1 MKRMQP
7 LRLWCT
13 LRLQEAANTMYLRAQ
28 GQLAACSDTLS
39 RFGVSIM
46 YRAILLT
53 ERYWYCRTRMKKK
66 GDLELLLASHMN
78 SYRHACNRVHIS
90 APNVSYR
97 HALHMH
103 CMQTHNSR
111 GCIRHRCIRITHSV
125 LPLHAPRPARICL
138 ELLPR
143 AATCCHTCITS
154 GMHTIGVHT
163 TMTPTAYILL

>member
-1 MKRMQP
+1 MFRHP
-7 LRLWCT
+7 FPVWCIHPVQGDT
-13 LRLQEAANTMYLRAQ
+13 FNREVLVLQNTH
-28 GQLAACSDTLS
+28 
-39 RFGVSIM
+39 
-46 YRAILLT
+46 
-53 ERYWYCRTRMKKK
+53 EKTR
-66 GDLELLLASHMN
+66 DLELLLASHMN